1 MKLILY
7 NFFKRTAKG
16 IANLFGLKLV
26 RNDIKNSE
34 ELLIKKI
41 LDQRNTTVVLDVGA
55 NEGQYAEQLIDLGFK
70 GKIFSFEPIRSVFDK
85 LNAKAKQISQ
95 WEAINLG
102 IGEKETE
109 LMINVTENLVSSSL
123 YNVATSSLEAEPK
136 TKITHQEKITLTT
149 VDAFLS
155 AKNFQ
160 NEKIWL
166 KLDIQGFE
174 LEALKG
180 AVKSLKNIDV
190 LQIEL
195 SFAPVY
201 EGAPLYQDII
211 SVMNEHKFE
220 LFTIIPVFINYSTGR
235 MLQADGIFVRDSA

>member
-41 LDQRNTTVVLDVGA
+41 LEQRNTTVVMDVGA
-55 NEGQYAEQLIDLGFK
+55 NEGQYAEQLIELGFR

-85 LNAKAKQISQ
+85 LNEKAKQISQ

-102 IGEKETE
+102 IGEEETD

-123 YNVATSSLEAEPK
+123 YNVASSSLEAEPK

-180 AVKSLKNIDV
+180 AAKSLKNIDV

-211 SVMNEHKFE
+211 AVMNEHKFE

-235 MLQADGIFVRDSA
+235 MLQADGIFVRNSE